1 MDLLQTLPVYITQVS
16 QRHTDAFCQQLTY
29 SKANMHF
36 VKGHI
41 EYLDKAGIAD
51 ESIDVII
58 SNCVVNLSPD
68 KKRVLE
74 EAYRV
79 LVKGGEFYFSDVYSD
94 RRLPQDV
101 KDNEVLLH
109 ADCAT
114 YHKQLVQASLVVAV
128 STCSQHVQVCQLQPF
143 ISV

>member
-1 MDLLQTLPVYITQVS
+1 MQVS
-16 QRHTDAFCQQLTY
+16 QRHTDAFCQQLKY
-29 SKANMHF
+29 SKANMSF
-36 VKGHI
+36 IKGHI

-51 ESIDVII
+51 GSIDVII

-79 LVKGGEFYFSDVYSD
+79 LVNGGEFYFSDVYCD

-101 KDNEVLLH
+101 KDDEVSHDTKMPSVLNIQRITCNFTCVPLLAVLLH
-109 ADCAT
+109 AI
-114 YHKQLVQASLVVAV
+114 QQ
-128 STCSQHVQVCQLQPF
+128 F
-143 ISV
+143 